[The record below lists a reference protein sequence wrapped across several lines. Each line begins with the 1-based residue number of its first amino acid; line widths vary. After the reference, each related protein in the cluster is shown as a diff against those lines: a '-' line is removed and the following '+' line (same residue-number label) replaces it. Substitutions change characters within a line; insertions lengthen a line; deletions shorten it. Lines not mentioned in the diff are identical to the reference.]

1 MTYRSGYPFVYVP
14 SNPNTGTGS
23 GFRQNKRETTVSPAN
38 GVVPVVFGRRR
49 IPGLFVYLNV
59 ISGYLH
65 VIWTLC
71 EGQIQAIETIYV
83 DGKDISNYSSEIYY
97 ETRLGS
103 MTQSVCSLSSYD
115 SNWNDA
121 LAGTAYIYMRIQQSD
136 KIQTLPRVEAVV
148 KGRTIYDPRTGSTAY
163 STNPALCLADMMR
176 SNKYGAR
183 IPSSRIDWTSVS
195 NAADYCDE
203 LIGTAPNQEKR
214 YEFNYVFDRPIKTEE
229 AIDTI
234 AKHFLGAVIF
244 DGTYKIEYAR
254 PRNLV
259 ANFSESEIW
268 NVELKRPDF
277 HETFNRVIVTWTDPT
292 DWETVEY
299 SLEDPNVVADDLEV
313 REQSFSLEGCLKLS
327 QASRIAHFLLNSTLN
342 DLDIRFTTYNA
353 KGLEPLDVFDVTHSI
368 GLSAKQFQAVS
379 VTPNP
384 DGSWTIE
391 GVEYDPAVFSDTV
404 ITEPT
409 FPDTN
414 LPHPS
419 DTPTDVTNLTL
430 TEILYQLK
438 DSTWLSKIRAT
449 WTATTWPFFKHYEVW
464 IKQDAGDY
472 VLVGTTTNTEFEYL
486 AVQEL
491 SNYTVKIVTVST
503 WDIKS
508 VGTTDTITPQG
519 KYLPPTWKSGAALTA
534 YEAGDIVFL
543 KWSMS
548 DNSHPAQDI
557 DIVGYE
563 IRRGFTTD
571 SWDQA
576 RFVTFVDSLA
586 LQDTTCPSGTW
597 RYFIKAKDSVGN
609 YTSTA
614 LTDDVT
620 VTLNPNLGFQQ
631 ENDFELSGGTTNNTH
646 ISEVLS
652 GTSFDTV
659 VRPDKGLTWLQRF
672 DGTDWTNGTY
682 DSTNYPIWNQPAPV
696 DPTTMDYVSQ
706 QIDLGHVI
714 SGRWTLYYQ
723 ATITDTGASLAP
735 KLLLSSDGSSWT
747 EHDASSVFSAS
758 ARYVKVKFVFTS
770 TSDKSFYTVSERV
783 YVNIQ
788 ADPQEESGTETMTTT
803 QPQSITFSV
812 SFNAIEEITLTP
824 SGSTGL
830 IAVYDNLTT
839 SGFDLYLF
847 DTSNNKVAGTVK
859 WKAKGY

>member
-1 MTYRSGYPFVYVP
+1 MSYRSGYPFVYVP
-14 SNPNTGTGS
+14 NNPNTGTGS
-23 GFRQNKRETTVSPAN
+23 GSRQSKRETSVLPAN
-38 GVVPVVFGRRR
+38 GVVPVVYGRRK

-59 ISGYLH
+59 TGGYLH
-65 VIWTLC
+65 AVWILC
-71 EGQIQAIETIYV
+71 EGIIQEIESIYV

-103 MTQSVCSLSSYD
+103 MTQSVCSLSVYD

-121 LAGTAYIYMRIQQSD
+121 LAGTAYIYMRIQQSN
-136 KIQTLPRVEAVV
+136 KIQSLPKVEAVV
-148 KGRTIYDPRTGSTAY
+148 RGVKVYDPRSGSTAY
-163 STNPALCLADMMR
+163 STNPALCLVDMLR
-176 SNKYGAR
+176 NNKYGAR
-183 IPSSRIDWTSVS
+183 IPYSRIDWDSVS
-195 NAADYCDE
+195 AAANYCDE

-214 YEFNYVFDRPIKTEE
+214 YEFNYVFDSPIKTEE
-229 AIDTI
+229 AIGTI

-254 PRNLV
+254 PRSLA

-299 SLEDPNVVADDLEV
+299 SLEDPNVVVDDLEV

-368 GLSAKQFQAVS
+368 GLSVKQFQAVS
-379 VTPNP
+379 VSPNP

-419 DTPTDVTNLTL
+419 DTPTDVTSLTL
-430 TEILYQLK
+430 TEILYQMK
-438 DSTWLSKIRAT
+438 DSTWMSKIHAT
-449 WTATTWPFFKHYEVW
+449 WTASTWPFLSHYEVW
-464 IKQDAGDY
+464 IKKGSGSFVLAGITSD
-472 VLVGTTTNTEFEYL
+472 TEFEY
-486 AVQEL
+486 VGVEEL
-491 SNYTVKIVTVST
+491 VSYEVKIITVST

-508 VGTTDTITPQG
+508 NGVSDTITPQG
-519 KYLPPTWKSGAALTA
+519 KYLPPTWKTGASLTA
-534 YEAGDIVFL
+534 DEAGDIVFL
-543 KWSMS
+543 KWAMS
-548 DNSHPAQDI
+548 DNSPPAEDI
-557 DIVGYE
+557 DIIGYE

-576 RFVTFVDSLA
+576 RFVTFTDSLS
-586 LQDTTCPSGTW
+586 LQDKTCPSGTW

-609 YTSTA
+609 YTDTA
-614 LTDDVT
+614 LTADVT

-631 ENDFELSGGTTNNTH
+631 ENDLELSGGTTNNTY
-646 ISEVLS
+646 ISEVLN

-682 DSTNYPIWNQPAPV
+682 DSANYPIWNQPAPV
-696 DPTTMDYVSQ
+696 DPTTMEYVST

-723 ATITDTGASLAP
+723 ATITGIGASLSP

-758 ARYVKVKFVFTS
+758 ARYAKVKMVFTS

-788 ADPQEESGTETMTTT
+788 ADPKQERGSVTVGTT
-803 QPQSITFSV
+803 QPENITFSV
-812 SFNAIEEITLTP
+812 AFIAIETVKLTVR
-824 SGSTGL
+824 GSSAK
-830 IAVYDNLTT
+830 IAVYDNLDT

-847 DTSNNKVAGTVK
+847 DTNNNQTTGTVD
-859 WKAKGY
+859 WEVNGY